1 MILDL
6 CGNTI
11 SNLGYNVLLPYKIW
25 SPSTHMK
32 PRFHRSLGSNAETNK
47 TEENLTLV
55 DCNDQERSSP
65 SIER

>member
-1 MILDL
+1 MDL
-6 CGNTI
+6 SGIII
-11 SNLGYNVLLPYKIW
+11 SNLGYSVLLPYKIW
-25 SPSTHMK
+25 LPSTHMK
-32 PRFHRSLGSNAETNK
+32 PRFRRRLGSNAETNK